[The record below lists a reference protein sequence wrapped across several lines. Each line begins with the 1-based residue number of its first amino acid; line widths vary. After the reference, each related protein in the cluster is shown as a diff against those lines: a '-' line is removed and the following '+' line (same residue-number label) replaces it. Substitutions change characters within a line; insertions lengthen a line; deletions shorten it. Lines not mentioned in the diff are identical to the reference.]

1 MGSLNLDTKFK
12 TGDLVWFWHGWI
24 GGAARSGLVIEVG
37 IGPSMGT
44 SNTRYLVARGD
55 LGPEW
60 MHEGLLSVRPED
72 VEPKNFPQR
81 VYPSMIAQEIV
92 QVQPMPTGAL
102 LFYFDEVA
110 KRMEEALESVGKEGE
125 GEK

>member
-1 MGSLNLDTKFK
+1 MESLKLDDRRFEP
-12 TGDLVWFWHGWI
+12 GDLVWFWN
-24 GGAARSGLVIEVG
+24 GGTCSGLVIEE
-37 IGPSMGT
+37 GPRLRTGPARFT
-44 SNTRYLVARGD
+44 YLVARGD

-60 MHEGLLSVRPED
+60 MHENLLSAQPED
-72 VEPKNFPQR
+72 VQPLLASQARR

-102 LFYFDEVA
+102 LFYFDEVE